1 MTWLIASTTADFT
14 VSILNLNQARLQQVK
29 IQAWHDYDTWF
40 LFHVPVWWSSFFFL
54 NYQEILFFKLLFH
67 NIDQYHIM
75 RTWFFRIVQN
85 SLESFMESI
94 YNQDD
99 ELYSYQ
105 ILRAYLWLEKSS
117 SKLKN
122 KFQKY
127 DFRSCSWN
135 KNQIKTFFINQ
146 INLRLINSSQI
157 KQKNQIKK
165 FQFSWNACRLLW
177 FSREQGAN

>member
-1 MTWLIASTTADFT
+1 MTNRLNYSWFHCLDSKSEPGTVAASQNTGVTWLLHLIFIPCAS
-14 VSILNLNQARLQQVK
+14 VMEL
-29 IQAWHDYDTWF
+29 
-40 LFHVPVWWSSFFFL
+40 FFFL
-54 NYQEILFFKLLFH
+54 NYQEILFLKLLFH

-94 YNQDD
+94 YNQND

-135 KNQIKTFFINQ
+135 KNQIKTFLINQ